1 MYMNIDY
8 DPNMLKFPW
17 SLPNDLDALLPYYMS
32 KFPPVISYYEETAQK
47 ITFDAE
53 AFREYGFW
61 ARKELGEAFEK
72 VKQEY
77 EAGDQSSLEFLLQ
90 IDARFQKMYCYR
102 FWIVNYLFPDG
113 PVHEFF
119 VNNLKDLI
127 RKIVDVGDSV
137 DDFEDQ
143 IDHMQRDLMQ
153 GSYGDM
159 YLQQAL
165 SGVKLYEQLQ
175 ERDETRTILN
185 EAQPLIDTH
194 DDNNRGRV
202 NELWEQLYSLISSQ
216 ENEYLDLKESLAIP
230 LEQMVMRS
238 SKQPFYNMLTHTVEF
253 RDENIQLAERHDGM
267 GSVVE
272 GYREAAREKLS
283 DDEFALFELSYK
295 QAQNFTEFK
304 DIMGTIDTV
313 LLPLWFSLHAKIRD
327 ILKNQNP
334 DMPDRPTG
342 PPAVQQHF
350 VWFLPD
356 NLKAWVMTPDTEL
369 FDLAK
374 A

>member
-1 MYMNIDY
+1 MNIDY

-17 SLPNDLDALLPYYMS
+17 SLPNDLDALVPYYMS
-32 KFPPVISYYEETAQK
+32 KFPPVINYYEEIAHK

-53 AFREYGFW
+53 AFREYGYW
-61 ARKELGEAFEK
+61 ARKELGEAYEK
-72 VKQEY
+72 VKNEY
-77 EAGDQSSLEFLLQ
+77 ENGDQTSLEFLLQ

-127 RKIVDVGDSV
+127 RKIVDIGENV

-143 IDHMQRDLMQ
+143 IERMQRDLMQ

-165 SGVKLYEQLQ
+165 SGVKLQEQLQ
-175 ERDETRTILN
+175 EREDTKAILDEV
-185 EAQPLIDTH
+185 QPLIDKH
-194 DDNNRGRV
+194 DDSDRGQI
-202 NELWEQLYSLISSQ
+202 NELWERLYSLISSQ
-216 ENEYLDLKESLAIP
+216 KNEYLDLKESLAIP

-238 SKQPFYNMLTHTVEF
+238 SKQPFYNMLTHTIEF
-253 RDENIQLAERHDGM
+253 RDENIQLAERHNGM
-267 GSVVE
+267 TSVID
-272 GYREAAREKLS
+272 GYRKAAHARLT
-283 DDEFALFELSYK
+283 DEEFVLFELSYK

-327 ILKNQNP
+327 ILKNQKP

-342 PPAVQQHF
+342 PSAVQQHF

-369 FDLAK
+369 FDLTK